1 MTGGHLFGLSALA
14 LSVAIGSS
22 AGQSRLQLPD
32 ELVNYRQW
40 TQLLKVP
47 YEVPLELWERCV
59 APTPDDWAVAREKYG
74 PHTKRFVR
82 IYGNRLA
89 EESLAS
95 GEGKFRAGSVI
106 VKEKLAGEPHGD
118 ADGVA
123 FMVKRN
129 SQAFVSTGGWEFL
142 YFPASPDNQSTH
154 QSCATCHRAAAARD
168 YVFGK
173 YPR

>member
-1 MTGGHLFGLSALA
+1 MTSVHLFGLTALS

-22 AGQSRLQLPD
+22 GGQSRLQLPG

-47 YEVPLELWERCV
+47 YEVPLELWVRCV
-59 APTPDDWAVAREKYG
+59 APTPGDWTAARAKYG
-74 PHTKRFVR
+74 PHTKRFIR
-82 IYGNRLA
+82 IYGNQTA
-89 EESLAS
+89 EESLAN
-95 GEGKFRAGSVI
+95 GGGQFGAGSVI
-106 VKEKLAGEPHGD
+106 AKEKLAGEPHGD

-129 SQAFVSTGGWEFL
+129 SEAFISSGGWEFL
-142 YFPASPDNQSTH
+142 YFPAAPDKQRTH
-154 QSCATCHRAAAARD
+154 QSCATCHKAAAARD